1 MKLIKKIK
9 LEDLLLVFIILQPFL
24 DMYRQIIG
32 KKWDVLGFSI
42 VTIIRM
48 LFITSLT
55 VITIVKMVK
64 KKDKRVKGVFI
75 YLITMLVYTIFHV
88 LNSTVFWGNF
98 AKDNFSKTA
107 RNI

>member
-32 KKWDVLGFSI
+32 EKWDVLGFSI

-64 KKDKRVKGVFI
+64 KKEKRVKSNKLTLLLKWSGLYI
-75 YLITMLVYTIFHV
+75 CRLEKMLFFLKH
-88 LNSTVFWGNF
+88 N
-98 AKDNFSKTA
+98 
-107 RNI
+107 

>member
-9 LEDLLLVFIILQPFL
+9 LEDLLLVFMALQPFL
-24 DMYRQIIG
+24 DIYRQVIG
-32 KKWDVLGFSI
+32 EKWDILGFSL

-55 VITIVKMVK
+55 VVTIVKMVK
-64 KKDKRVKGVFI
+64 KKDKRVKVVFI
-75 YLITMLVYTIFHV
+75 YLIIMLVYTILHV
-88 LNSTVFWGNF
+88 LNSTVFLGNF
-98 AKDNFSKTA
+98 ANDNLSKTT